1 MKVQVLAAV
10 AAAVCATMS
19 ASAVASAAS
28 PTFAEASS
36 ASIRPGAM
44 TFTDG
49 SQCTSN
55 FVFYDDSTVY
65 LGQAAHCS
73 GTGGADETNGC
84 LAKSLAV
91 GTPVEIA
98 GASRPGRLAYNS
110 WVTMQAI
117 GEKDTDACQY
127 NDFALVAIDPA
138 DAGKVSP
145 SVPTFGVPTG
155 LNMSG
160 TAAGDA
166 VSSYGNSQLRG
177 GTALLSPKFGF
188 ALGQEA
194 GGWNH
199 SVLTVT
205 PGIPGDS
212 GSGFLDAR
220 GRAFGVLSTL
230 SLLPLPGTNGVS
242 DLSRALSYMRGHG
255 GPGVVLADTTRAAPP
270 AAAAAAPAAGSKPAA
285 RKRSATRSR
294 PRPSQAKKRRAVIC
308 KKRKSSRVR
317 CSKPRARA
325 RKSARTR

>member
-1 MKVQVLAAV
+1 
-10 AAAVCATMS
+10 MS
-19 ASAVASAAS
+19 SSAVASAAS

-49 SQCTSN
+49 AQCTSN
-55 FVFYDDSTVY
+55 FVFYDASTVY

-91 GTPVEIA
+91 GTPVDVA

-117 GEKDTDACQY
+117 GEKDPDACQY
-127 NDFALVAIDPA
+127 NDFALVALDPA

-155 LNMSG
+155 LNTTG

-166 VSSYGNSQLRG
+166 VRSYGNSQLRG
-177 GTALLSPKFGF
+177 GIAPLSPKFGF
-188 ALGQEA
+188 ALGQDS

-199 SVLTVT
+199 PVLTVT
-205 PGIPGDS
+205 PGVPGDS

-230 SLLPLPGTNGVS
+230 SVLPLPGTNGVS
-242 DLSRALSYMRGHG
+242 DLSRALNYMRAHG
-255 GPGVVLADTTRAAPP
+255 GPGVVLADTTQAAPP
-270 AAAAAAPAAGSKPAA
+270 AAAASAPAAATKLAA
-285 RKRSATRSR
+285 RKRSAARST
-294 PRPSQAKKRRAVIC
+294 PRPSQAKKRRATAC
-308 KKRKSSRVR
+308 KQRKSSRVR
-317 CSKPRARA
+317 CSKPRSRTG
-325 RKSARTR
+325 SARTR